1 MTHVVL
7 ASYFHAESSISEDK
21 YQSMITD
28 RMATGN
34 LTVGMIILLQTI
46 LGILG
51 NFSLLYHCLLLYFTG
66 CGLMPT
72 DLIVKNLIVA
82 NFLVLFSRGIPD
94 AMSSF
99 GWYQIFNDFGCR
111 YFSYVPGVGRG
122 VSISTTC
129 LLSVFQA
136 IMISPRNSRWAGL
149 EVKPLKC
156 IAPSIFLC
164 WILHMLINVMYPMF
178 LTSNWSNKNITN
190 RKSFEY
196 CSAVRH
202 DKTRDSLYAALL
214 SIPDVFCLVLM
225 LWASVSMVFILYRHK
240 QRVQHIHR
248 TSVPSRS
255 SPESRATETIL
266 LLVSTFVCFYTLSSI
281 VHVCMA
287 LFNNPDSFIFNA
299 STIITMCFP
308 TVSPFLLMSHDSNV
322 SGPCFVWIRNTKS
335 PNLMRKM

>member
-1 MTHVVL
+1 KKPLVSGEYWISVDMTHMVL

-21 YQSMITD
+21 YQSMRTD

-51 NFSLLYHCLLLYFTG
+51 NLSLLYHCLLLYFTG

-72 DLIVKNLIVA
+72 DLLVKNLIVA
-82 NFLVLFSRGIPD
+82 NSLVLFSREIPD
-94 AMSSF
+94 AMPSF
-99 GWYQIFNDFGCR
+99 GDFGCR
-111 YFSYVPGVGRG
+111 YFSYVRGVGRG

-136 IMISPRNSRWAGL
+136 IMISPRNS
-149 EVKPLKC
+149 
-156 IAPSIFLC
+156 
-164 WILHMLINVMYPMF
+164 
-178 LTSNWSNKNITN
+178 
-190 RKSFEY
+190 
-196 CSAVRH
+196 
-202 DKTRDSLYAALL
+202 
-214 SIPDVFCLVLM
+214 
-225 LWASVSMVFILYRHK
+225 
-240 QRVQHIHR
+240 
-248 TSVPSRS
+248 
-255 SPESRATETIL
+255 
-266 LLVSTFVCFYTLSSI
+266 
-281 VHVCMA
+281 
-287 LFNNPDSFIFNA
+287 